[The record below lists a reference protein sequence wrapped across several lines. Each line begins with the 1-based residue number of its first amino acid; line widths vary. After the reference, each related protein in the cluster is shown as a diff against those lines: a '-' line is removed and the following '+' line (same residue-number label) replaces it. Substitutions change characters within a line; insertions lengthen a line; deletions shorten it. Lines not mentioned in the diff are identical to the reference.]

1 MKSLKWLISSVF
13 VLVLSACAGTPQL
26 TQKPVDIPLHDI
38 AKYWLPEVSGFSY
51 GSPPKQPGTVIVSY
65 LVDSEG
71 DIYDVEI
78 VKSMPEGLW
87 DGVVKKSLR
96 NTTFTPS
103 PYNKA
108 RVPVRVTAQYDFSG

>member
-1 MKSLKWLISSVF
+1 MKPVKWFATTACVLI
-13 VLVLSACAGTPQL
+13 LSACAGTPQL
-26 TQKPVDIPLHDI
+26 TQKPVEIPVHEI

-51 GSPPKQPGTVIVSY
+51 GSAPRQPGTVIVRY

-78 VKSMPEGLW
+78 VKSTPEGLW
-87 DGVVKKSLR
+87 DGVVRKSLR

-103 PYNKA
+103 PLNKA
-108 RVPVRVTAQYDFSG
+108 RVPVKVTAQYDFSG